1 MVNTDLII
9 IGAGPGGYETAI
21 SAAHEG
27 VQTVLIEATAL
38 GGTCLNEGCIPTK
51 CLCRN
56 AEVLDEVRAAAQF
69 GITTGEVHFDLA
81 AAMQRKNEV
90 VETLKTGIRTLL
102 KSPLVTLVEGRA
114 HFVGP
119 HTVAVGEELYAA
131 PHIIIATGSEA
142 KRLPVPGA
150 DCEGVVTARE
160 MLSLEKLPQRL
171 CIIGGGVVGLEFAS
185 IFHSFG
191 CEVTVVEYA
200 KEVLPAFDRDIAKRL
215 RTTLKKRG
223 ITFHV
228 GAAVNG
234 IASAEGKYKITFDAG
249 AKSGEVVA
257 DLVLMSVG
265 RAARTAG
272 LDLEVA
278 GIEYNRRGIVVNENM
293 QTNVEGVY
301 AVGDVNGLC
310 PLAHAATAQGK
321 YALRHFLGKDNKPE
335 LQLVPAAV
343 FTVPEVATV
352 GLTEEAAIAAGVE
365 YTTRKAFYR
374 ANGKSLAMG
383 ATDGI
388 VKLLVDKEQQI
399 VGAHIMG
406 AHAADLIHELALA
419 MQSGTSVKQ
428 LSALIHAHPSLS
440 EIIHDAVAE
449 E

>member
-1 MVNTDLII
+1 MVNTELII

-27 VQTVLIEATAL
+27 VQTVLIEAATL

-56 AEVLDEVRAAAQF
+56 AEVLDDVRHAAQF
-69 GITTGEVHFDLA
+69 GITTGDVHFDLA

-90 VETLKTGIRTLL
+90 VETLKGGVQTLL
-102 KSPLVTLVEGRA
+102 KSPNITLVEGQA

-119 HTVAVGEELYAA
+119 HTVAVGDEQYTA

-142 KRLPVPGA
+142 KMLPVPGV

-160 MLSLEKLPQRL
+160 MLSLEQLPQRL
-171 CIIGGGVVGLEFAS
+171 CVVGGGVVGLEFAS

-191 CEVTVVEYA
+191 SEVTVVEYA

-223 ITFHV
+223 IAFHV

-234 IASAEGKYKITFDAG
+234 IAATEEGYKVTFDAG

-265 RAARTAG
+265 RSARTAG
-272 LDLEVA
+272 LDLEAA
-278 GIEYNRRGIVVNENM
+278 GIEYNRRGIVVDQNM

-321 YALRHFLGKDNKPE
+321 YALRHFLGKDNKPN

-352 GLTEEAAIAAGVE
+352 GLTEEAATAAGVT

-374 ANGKSLAMG
+374 ANGKSLAM
-383 ATDGI
+383 ASTDGI
-388 VKLLVDKEQQI
+388 VKLLVDADGHVI
-399 VGAHIMG
+399 GAHIMG
-406 AHAADLIHELALA
+406 AHAADMIHELALA
-419 MQSGTSVKQ
+419 MHTGATVAQ
-428 LSALIHAHPSLS
+428 LSAMIHAHPSLS